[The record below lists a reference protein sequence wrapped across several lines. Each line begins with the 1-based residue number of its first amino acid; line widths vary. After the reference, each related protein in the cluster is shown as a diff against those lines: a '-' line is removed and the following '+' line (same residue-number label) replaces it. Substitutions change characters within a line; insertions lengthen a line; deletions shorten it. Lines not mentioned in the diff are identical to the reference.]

1 MDFNLDKLRAFIVV
15 ARMGNLSSAAKELG
29 TTQPNLGRQ
38 MTALQNEV
46 NLTLF
51 FRHSRGLSLT
61 KHGED
66 FLNVCKDIVGQ
77 LIQKVDIIREKDLF
91 PEGNLKIITGLGT
104 TEEILGSLAK
114 FSNKFPKVDF
124 TFLSTIEIYQFHI
137 GEADVGI
144 IPIYYSDPDI
154 VQEILYE
161 SRLRIY
167 ASPYYLEKNSIP
179 KCIED

>member
-104 TEEILGSLAK
+104 TEEILGSLA
-114 FSNKFPKVDF
+114 P
-124 TFLSTIEIYQFHI
+124 
-137 GEADVGI
+137 
-144 IPIYYSDPDI
+144 
-154 VQEILYE
+154 
-161 SRLRIY
+161 R
-167 ASPYYLEKNSIP
+167 
-179 KCIED
+179 